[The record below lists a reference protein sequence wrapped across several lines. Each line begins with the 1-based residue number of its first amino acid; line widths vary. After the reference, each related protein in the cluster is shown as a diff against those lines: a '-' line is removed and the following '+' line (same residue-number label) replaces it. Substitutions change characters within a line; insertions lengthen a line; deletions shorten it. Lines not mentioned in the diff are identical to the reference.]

1 MIHQLV
7 YALLG
12 GGALVKEKIEE
23 ELKKLEDKGQIS
35 TTDAKTFLANLQT
48 KGEDEEQRLKE
59 LLKSAIR
66 EVIDD
71 IGLATKQ
78 DIQSLKTP

>member
-12 GGALVKEKIEE
+12 GGVLVKEKIEE
-23 ELKKLEDKGQIS
+23 ELKKLDDKGQIS

>member
-12 GGALVKEKIEE
+12 GGVLVKEKIEE

-35 TTDAKTFLANLQT
+35 TTDAKTFLANLRT

>member
-12 GGALVKEKIEE
+12 GGVLVKEKIEE

>member
-1 MIHQLV
+1 MLHQLV

-12 GGALVKEKIEE
+12 GGVLVKEKIEE